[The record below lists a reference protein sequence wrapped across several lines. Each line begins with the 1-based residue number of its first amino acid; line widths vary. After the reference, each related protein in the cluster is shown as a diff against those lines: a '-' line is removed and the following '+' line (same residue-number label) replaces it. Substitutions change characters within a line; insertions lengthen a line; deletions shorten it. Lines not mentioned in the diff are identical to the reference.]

1 MMLPQSAIDQADDV
15 VAARVRETLG
25 EAIARRRATGWRYQ
39 CSFCKS
45 DLPGS
50 NSDSPEVSHGMCN
63 PPCAAAKAKGWGAP
77 LPTVHDPLGPLMK
90 QI

>member
-1 MMLPQSAIDQADDV
+1 MLTQSAIEQAEV
-15 VAARVRETLG
+15 VVDSMVKETIG

-50 NSDSPEVSHGMCN
+50 NPDSPDVSHGMCN
-63 PPCAAAKAKGWGAP
+63 PICEAGIKLGWGTKA
-77 LPTVHDPLGPLMK
+77 LSETNL
-90 QI
+90 